1 MFGSLSMSQLGWRY
15 TSDIVAFTCIT
26 FAIIYYSFGGGS
38 QAFSKTINNFREK
51 PSDFKEPLLPV
62 IEEPTKGNKVFNDAR
77 SYRSYFTTSQGFRI
91 AMAPSCFVGGYDRSA
106 KGGA

>member
-1 MFGSLSMSQLGWRY
+1 MFGSLSMSRLGWRY
-15 TSDIVAFTCIT
+15 TSDIVAFTCIL

-51 PSDFKEPLLPV
+51 PSDFKEPLLPALEAPV
-62 IEEPTKGNKVFNDAR
+62 KANKIFNDAR

-91 AMAPSCFVGGYDRSA
+91 AMAPSCFVAGYDRSA
-106 KGGA
+106 QGGA